1 MQNTSYFF
9 GDSFTQSL
17 INENPQYKKAIGL
30 DPHKI
35 EPSWTKLLSNHLN
48 TEHIN
53 FGKGGNSPQGIIDD
67 FISNMNK
74 FKKGDY
80 VFIST
85 SPMVRTIGYDNNHK
99 KIQTWNLDAI
109 RYNQVSEIT
118 DLDGEHVQFG
128 SPTLVQKNDELILD
142 YILTFLLPFEN
153 SWMTYFEGK
162 IKEFIELFK
171 KQDIHVYYWS
181 YNLWDAF
188 SNVKDETNDGMDDDH
203 WGIKGQSQ
211 FVQYMKNRIDNKI
224 QFTNE
229 KLPPFKKI

>member
-17 INENPQYKKAIGL
+17 INENPEYKKLVGL
-30 DPHKI
+30 DPHEIK
-35 EPSWTKLLSNHLN
+35 PSWTKLLSNHLN
-48 TEHIN
+48 TEHIS

-80 VFIST
+80 VFITT
-85 SPMVRTIGYDNNHK
+85 SPMVRTIGYDDNYK
-99 KIQTWNLDAI
+99 KIQTWNLESI
-109 RYNQVSEIT
+109 RHRMTDLHIT
-118 DLDGEHVQFG
+118 DSLNFG
-128 SPTLVQKNDELILD
+128 SPTIVQDKNELILD
-142 YILTFLLPFEN
+142 YILTFLLPFQEE
-153 SWMTYFEGK
+153 WIAYFEGK

-171 KQDIHVYYWS
+171 KQGIHVYYWS
-181 YNLWDAF
+181 HNLWDAF
-188 SNVKDETNDGMDDDH
+188 STVKYETKEVMEDDH
-203 WGIKGQSQ
+203 WGIQGQSQ
-211 FVQYMKNRIDNKI
+211 FVEYMKNRIDNKI